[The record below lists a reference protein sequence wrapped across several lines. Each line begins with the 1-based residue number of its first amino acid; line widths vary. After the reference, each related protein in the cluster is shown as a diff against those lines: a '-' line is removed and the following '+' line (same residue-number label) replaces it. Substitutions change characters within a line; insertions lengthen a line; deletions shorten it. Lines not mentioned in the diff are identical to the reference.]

1 MKIKVYADTICGW
14 CFIGQTNLEKALEN
28 YKDKKIKVEHIPFQL
43 NPDMPE
49 NGISRSDYLNIKFGG
64 KELAAPMYASM
75 TQKAKEVGLNLNL
88 EKIIKTPNTVLS
100 HLLILLA
107 KDSGKENEIK
117 KEIYTSYFIKGED
130 IGDENVLFKIAE
142 YNNISKEKV
151 INYFSEINKN
161 KIYSYQNMAKEK
173 NISGVPFFEI
183 NDQYVSGAQSSEY
196 LKNFIKENLN

>member
-14 CFIGQTNLEKALEN
+14 CFIGQTNLEKALED
-28 YKDKKIKVEHIPFQL
+28 YKNKQIEVEHVPFQL

-49 NGISRSDYLNIKFGG
+49 SGISRSDYLNIKFGG

-75 TQKAKEVGLNLNL
+75 TQKAKEVGINLNL

-130 IGDENVLFKIAE
+130 IGDKNVLFKIAE

-161 KIYSYQNMAKEK
+161 KIYSYQNMANEK

>member
-14 CFIGQTNLEKALEN
+14 CFIGQTNLEKALED
-28 YKDKKIKVEHIPFQL
+28 YKNKQIEVEHVPFQL

-64 KELAAPMYASM
+64 KELAAPMYVSM

-88 EKIIKTPNTVLS
+88 KKIIKTPNTVLS

-117 KEIYTSYFIKGED
+117 KEIYTSYFIMGED

-142 YNNISKEKV
+142 NNNISKEKV

-183 NDQYVSGAQSSEY
+183 NDQCVSGAQSSEY
-196 LKNFIKENLN
+196 LKKFIGENLN

>member
-1 MKIKVYADTICGW
+1 
-14 CFIGQTNLEKALEN
+14 
-28 YKDKKIKVEHIPFQL
+28 
-43 NPDMPE
+43 
-49 NGISRSDYLNIKFGG
+49 
-64 KELAAPMYASM
+64 MYASM
-75 TQKAKEVGLNLNL
+75 AQKAKEVGLNLDL

-117 KEIYTSYFIKGED
+117 KEIYTSYFIMGED

-142 YNNISKEKV
+142 RNNISKEKV

-161 KIYSYQNMAKEK
+161 KIYSFQNIAKEK

>member
-14 CFIGQTNLEKALEN
+14 CFIGQTNLEKALED
-28 YKDKKIKVEHIPFQL
+28 YKNKQIEVEHVPFQL

-49 NGISRSDYLNIKFGG
+49 SGISRNDYLNIKFGG
-64 KELAAPMYASM
+64 KKFAAPMYASM

-107 KDSGKENEIK
+107 KDSGKENQIK
-117 KEIYTSYFIKGED
+117 KEIYTSYFIMGED

-142 YNNISKEKV
+142 RNNISKEKV

-161 KIYSYQNMAKEK
+161 KIYSYQNIAKGK